1 MRRPQSRLIS
11 LVVVLQFVA
20 LVLFPWPFRVSSGV
34 FIATLVL
41 LSALL
46 GWALYRRKPWGITL
60 TIFVQGMNVIVR
72 VITFFANVYTEG
84 EGLDIAFL
92 LTYIASVALSVFLL
106 SSIDRS
112 EVRLEFEA

>member
-11 LVVVLQFVA
+11 LVVLTQFVA
-20 LVLFPWPFRVSSGV
+20 LVLFPWPLRVSSVV
-34 FIATLVL
+34 FIAALVL
-41 LSALL
+41 LSVLL

-72 VITFFANVYTEG
+72 VITFFANVYTES
-84 EGLDIAFL
+84 EGLDIALL
-92 LTYIASVALSVFLL
+92 LTYVASVALSIVLL
-106 SSIDRS
+106 SSIDRP